1 VQNENDDDEKVD
13 NKVENRE
20 DKGEAKE
27 GRG

>member
-1 VQNENDDDEKVD
+1 MQNENDDDEKVD